1 MAAQMQIN
9 IKTWKSEVLALLIL
23 AWPIML
29 SNIAQMLINSTNV
42 VLLGHFSE
50 QALAASAIGSG
61 IVMLPLVI
69 GFGLVSASNAII
81 ATEKGRMAHS
91 VRDVRRSVR
100 ASMWIAFMFSVPVM
114 LVLWHSE
121 KISLL
126 MGIDG
131 TLAKEVGIY
140 VRALEF
146 EIMPALLALCLR
158 NFATALHRP
167 IWGTLIS
174 VLSVFFNGIL
184 NYGLIFGH
192 FGLPQLGLLGAGIGS
207 SLTGLFAFIGISIV
221 ILREKKFRR
230 YHIFGNFWR
239 ADWARVRA
247 MLKLGTPIAFQW
259 GFEVSVFSGA
269 VFLMALIST
278 QSAAAHAIAIQAVSM
293 TFMVPMSI
301 AQAATVRV
309 GNAFGRKDRVAISY
323 AGWSAFIVGVGFMT
337 CTGVLVF
344 IFARPLAEIFID
356 KNLAGGETVI
366 LLAIGF
372 LKIGGLFQIFDG
384 AQVVGAGMLRG
395 LHDTKWAMIFAG
407 IGYWGVGIGVGSYLA
422 FGAGLAGDGIW
433 IGLAVGL
440 GIVGALML
448 VRWNMREK
456 LGLC

>member
-1 MAAQMQIN
+1 MQIN
-9 IKTWKSEVLALLIL
+9 IKTWKSEIFALLIL

-50 QALAASAIGSG
+50 HALAASAIGSG
-61 IVMLPLVI
+61 IVMLPLVV
-69 GFGLVSASNAII
+69 GFGFVSASNAMV
-81 ATEKGRMAHS
+81 ATEKGRLAHS

-100 ASMWIAFMFSVPVM
+100 ASMWIAFMFSVPIM
-114 LVLWHSE
+114 ILLWSSE

-126 MGIDG
+126 MGIEAD
-131 TLAKEVGIY
+131 LAKDVGLY

-174 VLSVFFNGIL
+174 VLSVFFNAIL

-207 SLTGLFAFIGISIV
+207 SLTSLFALIGISIV
-221 ILREKKFRR
+221 VLSERSFRR
-230 YHIFGNFWR
+230 YHIFGNFWH
-239 ADWARVRA
+239 ADWPRIWT

-293 TFMVPMSI
+293 TFMVPMSVG
-301 AQAATVRV
+301 QAATVRV
-309 GNAFGRKDRVAISY
+309 GNAFGRKDRIAISY
-323 AGWSAFIVGVGFMT
+323 AGWSAFIVAVGFMT

-344 IFARPLAEIFID
+344 VFARQLAEIFID
-356 KNLAGGETVI
+356 KSLANGEAVI

-422 FGAGLAGDGIW
+422 FGTGLAGNGIW

-440 GIVGALML
+440 GIVATLMII
-448 VRWNMREK
+448 RWNMREK